1 MRLLRRFIQP
11 LRYSYLEYRQ
21 SATGGVQTPDRAYMA
36 ALLKLLHP
44 VDFANYRTEHG
55 LAASLM
61 VMHDNVGDAS
71 AFLKRAADL
80 LAAGEM
86 VPVEELKARTHL
98 VSLDEWLTVA
108 NGFYVNPVEGLTQ
121 FVEHA
126 ERLLSVF
133 AAHENEKVGVYAAS
147 WRQMRTFLIGL
158 QSLLVS
164 LVLASHE
171 CLRA

>member
-1 MRLLRRFIQP
+1 MSELI
-11 LRYSYLEYRQ
+11 
-21 SATGGVQTPDRAYMA
+21 
-36 ALLKLLHP
+36 KLLHP
-44 VDFANYRTEHG
+44 VDFAGYRTEHG
-55 LAASLM
+55 LAMSL
-61 VMHDNVGDAS
+61 VLMHDNIGDVS

-80 LAAGEM
+80 LSAGQM
-86 VPVEELKARTHL
+86 LPIEELQTRQRQ

-108 NGFYVNPVEGLTQ
+108 KGFYVSPVEGLTQ

-126 ERLLSVF
+126 ERLLKVF
-133 AAHENEKVGVYAAS
+133 AAHEHEKVGVYAAS

>member
-1 MRLLRRFIQP
+1 MRLLRRFTQP
-11 LRYSYLEYRQ
+11 LRYMYLEYRQ
-21 SATGGVQTPDRAYMA
+21 SATGGVQSPDRAYMA
-36 ALLKLLHP
+36 ELVKLLHP

-55 LAASLM
+55 LATNLM
-61 VMHDNVGDAS
+61 LMHDNVGDMS

-80 LAAGEM
+80 LSAGQM
-86 VPVEELKARTHL
+86 LPVEELQARQRP

-108 NGFYVNPVEGLTQ
+108 NGFYVSPVEGLAQ
-121 FVEHA
+121 FVEHTG
-126 ERLLSVF
+126 RLLKVF
-133 AAHENEKVGVYAAS
+133 AAHEQEKVGVYAAS

-171 CLRA
+171 CLKA

>member
-11 LRYSYLEYRQ
+11 IRYSYLEYRH
-21 SATGGVQTPDRAYMA
+21 SAAGEVQTPDRAYMSD
-36 ALLKLLHP
+36 LVKLLHP
-44 VDFANYRTEHG
+44 VDFASYRTEHG

-61 VMHDNVGDAS
+61 VMHENVGDAS

-80 LAAGEM
+80 LSAGEM
-86 VPVEELKARTHL
+86 VPVEELKARPRL

-108 NGFYVNPVEGLTQ
+108 NGFYVNPVEGLAQ

-126 ERLLSVF
+126 ERLLKVF
-133 AAHENEKVGVYAAS
+133 AAHEHEKVGIYAAS

-158 QSLLVS
+158 QTLLVN
-164 LVLASHE
+164 LVLTSHE